1 MKRLFLLC
9 IAMLTTQIIYCMQPQ
24 EEIILQDMDALL
36 REETP
41 NYGAIA
47 DLLWEATETP
57 AQLPLLFDKI
67 NAKFSQE
74 ECSCIV
80 RFILSHGTDLYD
92 FLFAQLFTEGT
103 IHFQEDKQSKV
114 EWLDISPRGNFLIGQ
129 VAGQVFYGDLRSRPL
144 KVIAQKILDNPIHDF
159 QYAFSENEDWL
170 VYAYYPYIYRT
181 NLRTSKTEKISYP
194 YKKLKSDA
202 TSHIK
207 IEALTGCF
215 VIVSTSDKL
224 TVSDQ
229 EKDILKVYERKGQ
242 SSDRRFVDE
251 LKIVCFDELARTI
264 DFNNIHK
271 RYAVLG
277 MCPKKRFII
286 IQDGYSTKILFDLHT
301 KRSFPLI
308 NNVKAEF
315 SSNGDY
321 LIQGIGTQTLS
332 CVDLR
337 GDTLCNIQLCSA
349 RPGMVFDNT
358 MVLAERCVIA
368 REVFPG
374 GSETLTYNPSQ
385 GWRRKVGD
393 ESGRLYIMD
402 MIEHTVEYRDL
413 YGNYVVS
420 PVGTHIAWAFNNDLY
435 IYDICLHVEK
445 RLSLNKAYKLQALS
459 PKGIYVV
466 ASCDDSMDETTIF
479 SVESQERLMR
489 IPLMSYY
496 MFYKND
502 DRYLMGMKQSLNSCC
517 ETHVHAC
524 KKIVGSAFYMWN
536 LLAKKCVGTWED
548 SKSPHDKSFIN
559 LYEYQSF
566 PVLALR
572 CSEQQ
577 QSFSMLSINDVI
589 AHDAQLESLSHIEQ
603 AMQLALLSNKVAMVQ
618 HIENLSEMASK
629 EFLLTPYLTSESFS
643 YSFVTSANRIQEY
656 DACLTSI
663 AQYIQAHSAPVCGH
677 MSAKRQ
683 KTIDDPKVRSM
694 ITGACAQWFQPLDEE
709 CMDALHSKAQQSG
722 VSFAEMDSL
731 MKEYYSLPAPAQW
744 LVSTMSCQGA
754 LLPNYFKL
762 CSVMHGLASEH
773 GVSLLPSRSWLFR
786 VLDIYLTWAPKLKDL
801 LKKQIKLA
809 KIVFYFNEGVEES
822 DGDDLKEVAVLFR
835 SYLASFNRDDINE
848 IGQCRSRLYVRLHAL
863 FGPSFILGHMLPLC
877 KLTPIGLETLLF
889 GEQLFSAFSKISES
903 QEQKLSAIRAIEA
916 NRQNY
921 ISFIDSVQDYG
932 GGLVGAFSRKLKE
945 IGIHGDLS
953 VLDTMQLACLSVL
966 SQYKLFYEK
975 TPQLRLIASRV
986 NATVIFCQCHPGMV
1000 DSQSFKLSLEIFKA
1014 FGSTKARSIKTFVE
1028 QLRDSQVCLSKELF
1042 LELLKKEVSIP
1053 LYIQDVTNLYLCH
1066 VLCTYLD
1073 RGNRQEFNSMLQTLW
1088 KQNGCMDIF
1097 SGDTVLHM
1105 VTRYCAKKPELYY
1118 MIESMLMR
1126 CSSTDVVVVN
1136 KSHKT
1141 PADLARE
1148 LGDEDLAARIN
1159 AALIK

>member
-9 IAMLTTQIIYCMQPQ
+9 IALLTAQIVYCMQSQ

-36 REETP
+36 REETK

-67 NAKFSQE
+67 NAKVSQE
-74 ECSCIV
+74 ECSRIV
-80 RFILSHGTDLYD
+80 RFILSHGTDRYD

-103 IHFQEDKQSKV
+103 IQFQEDKQSKV
-114 EWLDISPRGNFLIGQ
+114 EWLDVSPRGNFLIGQ
-129 VAGQVFYGDLRSRPL
+129 ASGQLFYGDLRTRPL
-144 KVIAQKILDNPIHDF
+144 KVVAQKILDNPTLDF

-170 VYAYYPYIYRT
+170 VYAHYPYIYRT
-181 NLRTSKTEKISYP
+181 NLRTFKTEKISYP
-194 YKKLKSDA
+194 YKKLKSDV

-207 IEALTGCF
+207 IEALTDCF
-215 VIVSTSDKL
+215 AVFSKSDKI
-224 TVSDQ
+224 VVPDQ

-242 SSDRRFVDE
+242 SVDGRFVDE
-251 LKIVCFDELARTI
+251 LKIVCFDEPARTI
-264 DFNNIHK
+264 DFNNTHK

-286 IQDGYSTKILFDLHT
+286 IQDGYSTKILLDLRT

-308 NNVKAEF
+308 NNVNTAF

-321 LIQGIGTQTLS
+321 LIQGIGTQALS

-337 GDTLCNIQLCSA
+337 RDTLCNIPLCSA
-349 RPGMVFDNT
+349 RPGMVFDNV

-368 REVFPG
+368 REAFPG
-374 GSETLTYNPSQ
+374 ASETLTYNPSQ

-393 ESGRLYIMD
+393 KSGRLHIVD
-402 MIEHTVEYRDL
+402 MIKHTVEYKNL
-413 YGNYVVS
+413 YGDYVVS
-420 PVGTHIAWAFNNDLY
+420 PVGTHIAWALNNDLY
-435 IYDICLHVEK
+435 IYDICRHIEK
-445 RLSLNKAYKLQALS
+445 KLSLNKAYKLQALS

-466 ASCDDSMDETTIF
+466 ASCDDSTNETTIF

-502 DRYLMGMKQSLNSCC
+502 DRYLMGIKQSLNSCC
-517 ETHVHAC
+517 ETHVRAC

-536 LLAKKCVGTWED
+536 LMSRKCVGTWED
-548 SKSPHDKSFIN
+548 SKSLRDKSFIN

-566 PVLALR
+566 PVLALC

-603 AMQLALLSNKVAMVQ
+603 AMQLALLSNKVAMAQ
-618 HIENLSEMASK
+618 HIESLSEMASK
-629 EFLLTPYLTSESFS
+629 EFLLNPCVTSESFS
-643 YSFVTSANRIQEY
+643 YSFVTSANRIHEY
-656 DACLTSI
+656 DACLTYI
-663 AQYIQAHSAPVCGH
+663 AQYIQAHSAPTCGH
-677 MSAKRQ
+677 ISPKRQ

-694 ITGACAQWFQPLDEE
+694 VAGACSQWFKPLDEE
-709 CMDALHSKAQQSG
+709 CMDALHSKAQQRG
-722 VSFAEMDSL
+722 VSFTEMDSL
-731 MKEYYSLPAPAQW
+731 MKEYYSLPMPAQM
-744 LVSTMSCQGA
+744 LVSTMSCQGT

-786 VLDIYLTWAPKLKDL
+786 VLDVYLTWAPKLKDL
-801 LKKQIKLA
+801 LEKQIKLA
-809 KIVFYFNEGVEES
+809 KIAFYFNEGIEES
-822 DGDDLKEVAVLFR
+822 DGDHLKEAAILFR
-835 SYLASFNRDDINE
+835 SYLASFNMDDIDQS
-848 IGQCRSRLYVRLHAL
+848 GQCRLRLYERLHAL
-863 FGPSFILGHMLPLC
+863 FGSSFTLGHMLPLC
-877 KLTPIGLETLLF
+877 KLTLIGLGTVLF
-889 GEQLFSAFSKISES
+889 GEQLFNAFSKISES
-903 QEQKLSAIRAIEA
+903 QEQKLSAIRAIEV

-932 GGLVGAFSRKLKE
+932 GGLVGVFSRKLKE

-966 SQYKLFYEK
+966 PQYKLFYEK
-975 TPQLRLIASRV
+975 IPQLRLIASRV

-1000 DSQSFKLSLEIFKA
+1000 DGSSFKSSLEILNA
-1014 FGSTKARSIKTFVE
+1014 FGFTKARSIKAFAE
-1028 QLRDSQVCLSKELF
+1028 QLRDSQVYLSKERF
-1042 LELLKKEVSIP
+1042 VELLKKEVHIP
-1053 LYIQDVTNLYLCH
+1053 LYIQDVNNFYFCH
-1066 VLCTYLD
+1066 LLCTYLV
-1073 RGNRQEFNSMLQTLW
+1073 RGNRQEFDSLLKTLW
-1088 KQNGCMDIF
+1088 MQNGSIDSF
-1097 SGDTVLHM
+1097 SDDTMLHM
-1105 VTRYCAKKPELYY
+1105 VARYCAKKPDLYP
-1118 MIESMLMR
+1118 MIESLLMK
-1126 CSSTDVVVVN
+1126 CTQADVVRSN

-1148 LGDEDLAARIN
+1148 LGDEGLASRIN